1 MIWELLIS
9 HFIVVLTIFI
19 YIVCYKT
26 IIKVS
31 LNFKIYKLLII
42 AILAIIIM
50 VNNLYVKGIFKT
62 IICYLC
68 ILSACKIWLNRPLKE
83 TIYYTLIL
91 SIISLLTELI
101 TSRLLSLNFRGIAQI
116 NRDYFAKSVIT
127 IIMAIAMYF
136 IIMIKPLAKAIKKLE
151 KTAVE
156 HIKYEFLLFIILIL
170 SNFLVTLYHL
180 NYSNNE
186 LYLLSIIIVIL
197 IFYLLCSLL
206 HSNFTKENLKIKNKF
221 LQDNIKNYEII
232 ADDYAE
238 LRHNLNAD
246 FLAIRSIA
254 DEKVQ
259 MLIDTKINK
268 YNKNYGW
275 IAHVGKIPKGIQ
287 GMLYLKLYEL
297 KRNKL
302 NAEINCNLTK
312 DISKYLSS
320 KNYSV
325 LCDILDVTINNALE
339 ASIKSK
345 EKAVYIDMLEENN
358 ALIIKIMNT
367 FNDEID
373 LESIG
378 KRHYSTKKLKSGI
391 GLNYINKFN
400 KRNIAIKKEIVN
412 NIFII
417 SLSISLN

>member
-1 MIWELLIS
+1 M
-9 HFIVVLTIFI
+9 T
-19 YIVCYKT
+19 
-26 IIKVS
+26 
-31 LNFKIYKLLII
+31 
-42 AILAIIIM
+42 
-50 VNNLYVKGIFKT
+50 
-62 IICYLC
+62 
-68 ILSACKIWLNRPLKE
+68 
-83 TIYYTLIL
+83 
-91 SIISLLTELI
+91 
-101 TSRLLSLNFRGIAQI
+101 
-116 NRDYFAKSVIT
+116 
-127 IIMAIAMYF
+127 
-136 IIMIKPLAKAIKKLE
+136 
-151 KTAVE
+151 
-156 HIKYEFLLFIILIL
+156 
-170 SNFLVTLYHL
+170 
-180 NYSNNE
+180 
-186 LYLLSIIIVIL
+186 
-197 IFYLLCSLL
+197 
-206 HSNFTKENLKIKNKF
+206 NLKIKNKF